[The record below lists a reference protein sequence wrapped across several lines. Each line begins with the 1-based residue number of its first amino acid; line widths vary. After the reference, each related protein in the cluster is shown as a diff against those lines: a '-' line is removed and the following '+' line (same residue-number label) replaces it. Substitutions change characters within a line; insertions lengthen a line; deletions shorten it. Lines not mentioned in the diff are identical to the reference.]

1 MKKIIAITISVLM
14 LASIVVA
21 EENDMNHD
29 EVLWLAMYQLESSS
43 GIMGNYS
50 DEELYSK
57 LKPYKII
64 LESYVEKNSSL
75 VLSKESN
82 ELVVLL
88 NNYHNSI
95 ISILNKKINQEEVIE
110 SDWKHAENSSIV
122 LFKKLVPEN

>member
-1 MKKIIAITISVLM
+1 M
-14 LASIVVA
+14 LASIVIA
-21 EENDMNHD
+21 DEKDMNHD

-43 GIMGNYS
+43 KIMGNYS
-50 DEELYSK
+50 DEELHSK

-64 LESYVEKNSSL
+64 LECYVEKNSSL

-82 ELVVLL
+82 ELMSLL
-88 NNYHNSI
+88 NNYHQSI
-95 ISILNKKINQEEVIE
+95 IGILNKQINQEEVLE